1 MGFTLL
7 IFACLAGDNC
17 RPVVVAGGF
26 VHPAQ
31 CEAYRPLMLDG
42 WKAEHPE
49 AKVERWICTESPER
63 IIGAWMT

>member
-1 MGFTLL
+1 MISLL
-7 IFACLAGDNC
+7 IFACLVGTDNC

-31 CEAYRPLMLDG
+31 CEAYHELMLAG
-42 WKAEHPE
+42 WSVEHPD